1 MVPRSCLLNN
11 PHGTVLVA
19 SLMFVILLGAL
30 GVTTV
35 MMTTQYS
42 HIAGNHKATLQ
53 ALHVA
58 EAGAEEARARL
69 RSGAVSVIQDTAPTS
84 TQWHVYI
91 GTDANARGEGYTAGP
106 DQSRVESVQNALNYT
121 VKIRHALNGAG
132 AIRKTPSGATIYEV
146 TSVGS
151 IAGAR
156 SIVQTYIASAASVPL
171 IGTVY
176 VEAPTAINGT
186 STHIIGTDQCGTD
199 DKPGVVTPLDP
210 KTTDGKNTIEVN
222 GGPEISGTPSSNPN
236 YPNDNYSIVNNATNI
251 DVKTLVK
258 TYAASADIMPTDS
271 SPKNVSWGVP
281 NLTATPPTCSES
293 HIVAFKSN
301 VRLDGG
307 ITGCGILVVDGSL
320 DIHGGLQW
328 YGPILV
334 SGAITFTG
342 GGSDPVNIM
351 GALLSGDMTVAQ
363 VPDKIGGNATI
374 KNCSAAIKGAS
385 MNMRWTTLSWGTL

>member
-1 MVPRSCLLNN
+1 MFQRSCLIHNMQ
-11 PHGTVLVA
+11 GTVLIA
-19 SLMFVILLGAL
+19 SLMFVMLLGAL

-58 EAGAEEARARL
+58 EAGAEEARSRL
-69 RSGAVSVIQDTAPTS
+69 RSGAVSGITDTAPTS

-91 GTDANARGEGYTAGP
+91 GTDPNARSEGYTAGP

-132 AIRKTPSGATIYEV
+132 ALRTTPSGATIYEV

-156 SIVQTYIASAASVPL
+156 SVVQTYIARAASLPMV
-171 IGTVY
+171 GTVY
-176 VEAPTAINGT
+176 VEAPTSINGT
-186 STHIIGTDQCGTD
+186 STHIIGADQCGTD
-199 DKPGVVTPLDP
+199 DKPGIATPLDA
-210 KTTDGKNTIEVN
+210 TTSGKLTINVN
-222 GGPEISGTPSSNPN
+222 GGPEISGTPPSNPN
-236 YPNDNYSIVNNATNI
+236 YPNDSYSIVNNTTNI
-251 DVKTLVK
+251 DVKNLVK
-258 TYAASADIMPTDS
+258 TYAASADIVPTDA
-271 SPKNVSWGVP
+271 SPKNVSWGAP
-281 NLTATPPTCSES
+281 NLTATPPTCSEA

-307 ITGCGILVVDGSL
+307 ITGCGVLVVDGSL

-342 GGSDPVNIM
+342 GGSDPVNIA
-351 GALLSGDMTVAQ
+351 GALLSGDTTVAQ
-363 VPDKIGGNATI
+363 VPDKIGGTVTI
-374 KNCSAAIKGAS
+374 KNCSAAITGAS
-385 MNMRWTTLSWGTL
+385 KKLPWTTLSWGTL